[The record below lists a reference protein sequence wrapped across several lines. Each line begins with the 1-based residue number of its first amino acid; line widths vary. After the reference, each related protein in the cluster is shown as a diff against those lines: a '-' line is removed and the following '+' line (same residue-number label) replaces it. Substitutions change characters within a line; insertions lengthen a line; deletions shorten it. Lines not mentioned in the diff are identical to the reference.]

1 MKTMDALLDEADELL
16 ERGEAKILTDPGV
29 GYQLFQQAISNLFK
43 VYLSNNGQEPLGD
56 LKALFF
62 QCQKYNA
69 EFDVIEDVMG
79 IFIEPVRNELD
90 NETIIDAA
98 NEIWDF
104 VMDMLPAEGD
114 EL

>member
-1 MKTMDALLDEADELL
+1 MKTMDTLMAEADELL
-16 ERGEAKILTDPGV
+16 ERGEERILTDTKA

-43 VYLSNNGQEPLGD
+43 LYLITNGQEPLGD

-69 EFDVIEDVMG
+69 EFEVVEDVMS
-79 IFIEPVRNELD
+79 IFVDSVLNELD

-104 VMDMLPAEGD
+104 VMEMLPMEAD